1 MTTRNRLACAL
12 AALAAA
18 IALGGCAVQSNGKGG
33 ILVGVDNAQLFGTTV
48 GTFQVKSG
56 AEGTLRRAPNNGA
69 FSVKL
74 SGSMRVVP
82 LPNAQSARIARVL
95 DMGTR
100 TVVVIET
107 QERACPFKYQVLS
120 IEGSDVLQWGIGNCG
135 DRPRVEAAEGGQALY
150 FDFAA
155 NGRLQRNIYIDGRM
169 LNAGTMAAPGVNLT
183 QRPFA
188 DADLRAPGGGLAPWQ
203 PQPPAQPQSAQPAR
217 PQQRANDPAPSRT
230 AAVPDVPAA
239 PDGGRVVPQPP
250 HKADGAPAAATAA
263 AALPPAAPAPA
274 RRATAKASSSPAQTP
289 PPMTMPTEEVK
300 VIHLDLRH

>member
-1 MTTRNRLACAL
+1 MKTRTRLA
-12 AALAAA
+12 AALAVLAA
-18 IALGGCAVQSNGKGG
+18 AVTLAGCAVQSNGKGG
-33 ILVGVDNAQLFGTTV
+33 ILVGVDNAQLFGTTI

-82 LPNAQSARIARVL
+82 LPNAQLARIARVI

-107 QERACPFKYQVLS
+107 QERNCPFKYQVLS
-120 IEGSDVLQWGIGNCG
+120 IEGSDVLQWAIGTCG

-155 NGRLQRNIYIDGRM
+155 NGRLQRNIYVDGRM
-169 LNAGTMAAPGVNLT
+169 LNEGTMSAPGINLA

-188 DADLRAPGGGLAPWQ
+188 DADLRAPGGGVQQTRSNDTATSRSTAGSVGQPAGSDSGRVI
-203 PQPPAQPQSAQPAR
+203 PQPPQKAAGVLAASSASASNLSSPVAATPSASGAR
-217 PQQRANDPAPSRT
+217 RSSA
-230 AAVPDVPAA
+230 
-239 PDGGRVVPQPP
+239 
-250 HKADGAPAAATAA
+250 KAPAAAAA
-263 AALPPAAPAPA
+263 AP
-274 RRATAKASSSPAQTP
+274 TP
-289 PPMTMPTEEVK
+289 PPMTIPTEEVK
-300 VIHLDLRH
+300 VIHLDLRQ